1 MFTAYSARV
10 FSLLLTSLL
19 LAAEDRADL
28 FAVNRIK
35 TEAFSN
41 STVMDTVF
49 YLTEASGPRLT
60 GSPGYQNAAD
70 WVVRRLKEFGL
81 VNVHQEKWG
90 PYGRGWTNT
99 HFEAHMLE
107 PSYAPLIGMALAWSG
122 STSGMVTGQPVMAA
136 IRTDEDIEKFRGKLK
151 GAIVMT
157 EPPKDLQFSTAA
169 PARRFTD
176 AELTAESMAQ
186 EPGSGGFRWQPPGQ
200 PLLSVEETRRGL
212 IELRKFRQK
221 MEAFLRDEGI
231 ALALSWGQKE
241 GEGGTIFASQG
252 GTFDSKNPAGYPL
265 AALTPE
271 HYNRIARLIERKI
284 PVKVAFNI
292 RNQWFDEP
300 QTSNVIGEIPGNG
313 KKDEVVMLGAHLDSW
328 QGATGATDNAAGCA
342 VMIEAMRILKTLDL
356 KMDRT
361 VRIALWSGEEEG
373 YLGSR
378 AYVKEHFGDRDTMKL
393 TAEHAKLAGYFNLDN
408 GTGKI
413 RGIYL
418 QENDMVRPI
427 FAAWLAPFRDLGAS
441 TLSIRNTGS
450 TDHLMFDALGLP
462 GFQFI
467 QDPLDYSTRTHH
479 SNMDTYDR
487 VQPGDLMQAAAIIAA
502 FAYETASRPEL
513 LPRKPLPK
521 PRQQE
526 ETRTATK

>member
-1 MFTAYSARV
+1 MFCSIGLALWLAP
-10 FSLLLTSLL
+10 LLP
-19 LAAEDRADL
+19 AAEDRANL
-28 FAVNRIK
+28 LEVNRIK
-35 TEAFSN
+35 NEAFGN
-41 STVMDTVF
+41 SKVMDHMF
-49 YLTEASGPRLT
+49 YLTDVSGPRLT
-60 GSPGYQNAAD
+60 GSPGYQRAAD
-70 WVVRRLKEFGL
+70 WVVQRLQEFGL

-90 PYGRGWTNT
+90 PFGRGWTNT
-99 HFEAHMLE
+99 HFEAHILE
-107 PSYAPLIGMALAWSG
+107 PSYAPLIGMALSWSG
-122 STSGMVTGQPVMAA
+122 STSGMVTGQPVMAV

-157 EPPKDLQFSTAA
+157 EPLRDLPFSTAA
-169 PARRFTD
+169 MGRRFTD
-176 AELTAESMAQ
+176 AELTAESKAQ

-212 IELRKFRQK
+212 MELRKFREK
-221 MEAFLRDEGI
+221 MEAFLREEGI
-231 ALALSWGQKE
+231 ALALSYGLRG
-241 GEGGTIFASQG
+241 GEGGTIIESEG
-252 GTFDSKNPAGYPL
+252 GSFDVKKPAGYPM

-271 HYNRIARLIERKI
+271 HYNRIARLLEHKI

-300 QTSNVIGEIPGNG
+300 RTANVIGEIPGNG

-342 VMIEAMRILKTLDL
+342 VMIEAMRILKALDL

-361 VRIALWSGEEEG
+361 VRIALWNGEEEG

-393 TAEHAKLAGYFNLDN
+393 TAEHSKLAGYFNLDN
-408 GTGKI
+408 GAGKI

-418 QENDMVRPI
+418 QENDMVRPV
-427 FAAWLAPFRDLGAS
+427 FEAWLAPFRDLGAS
-441 TLSIRNTGS
+441 TVSIRSTGS
-450 TDHLMFDALGLP
+450 TDHLTFDAIGLP

-479 SNMDTYDR
+479 SNMDVYDR
-487 VQPGDLMQAAAIIAA
+487 IQPGDLMQAAAIVAA
-502 FAYETASRPEL
+502 FAYETASRPEM

-521 PRQQE
+521 PRPKQQP
-526 ETRTATK
+526 ETSTATK